1 MTFSGGKN
9 LLGKSDSGKS
19 KGVIAGIVASLTES
33 ELDVL
38 R

>member
-1 MTFSGGKN
+1 MKN
-9 LLGKSDSGKS
+9 TGHD
-19 KGVIAGIVASLTES
+19 IADAVASLTES